1 MKINLIAAIDNKKR
15 IAVDGKIPWH
25 IPEDLSRFKEITM
38 GHAVIMGRKTWESLP
53 SKPLFDR
60 TNIVVTSRESIPV
73 KVLFGRT
80 NIVVS
85 SKLQDD
91 AFIVNNLNNALV
103 QANYKQCS
111 KAFIIGGA
119 QLYQEALPLV
129 HRVYLT
135 RVTYDEPGENARI
148 TSINGFKLV
157 TYDEPSEDEVFFPWN
172 DMWEWNWELKEC
184 QLRKG
189 YRFEVW
195 EKAE

>member
-25 IPEDLSRFKEITM
+25 IPEDLRLFKEITM

-53 SKPLFDR
+53 SKPLF
-60 TNIVVTSRESIPV
+60 
-73 KVLFGRT
+73 GRT

-91 AFIVNNLNNALV
+91 AFIVDNLNNALV

-119 QLYQEALPLV
+119 QLYQEALPMV

-148 TSINGFKLV
+148 TNINGFKLV